1 MMRFLRAL
9 ALGVCCVSLLHG
21 AEKDFESTLQVT
33 KRFNGD
39 VAKTMFP
46 DEMPL
51 VITETQG
58 FSSRGFGIPV
68 PPSGHLETLL
78 EELQKLVPSDKN
90 RNKKRV
96 AIQNKD
102 TFIKIFA
109 GLYRFCM
116 DTNQLH
122 VRTSL
127 ENLKIA
133 TSDDS
138 HPEKGIT
145 ISPYFHL
152 VVDLQACLDAYFP
165 LVTNARDRFGTLIS
179 HKENQKL
186 FWFHHHGHFYVVP
199 EEEKKCIYQKTALWA
214 PSQQEFITFL
224 YERGHLIEASGIL
237 VSYRFYEGKNH
248 TKISYHCGA
257 KAQKPF
263 FGSSLK
269 RAQINNDT
277 FGKSIWQSFFTQ
289 RETRVQQHFI
299 PLDTF
304 YASDQNFSDF
314 LGDEH
319 GFDTFIALLM
329 EQCGEEK
336 ASSSSEE
343 TESERSTGLESLSKR
358 MSPERSDDPAEE
370 TPRQPRE
377 QNKNT
382 PLTTTPEDP
391 EKKAH
396 IHPSPTKGTQSK
408 KGSKKKRHTFQPR
421 PYISLEKKE
430 TYEPT
435 PESIKIDA
443 PTPDHTPMK
452 WRDFWSFINAFVR
465 SLEPQ
470 NRPRVRVNKSSHYTF
485 SADDMPSV
493 TIAKPGKHKDGV
505 DKKGVANLHDW
516 LITLVKK
523 QGGFEDL

>member
-1 MMRFLRAL
+1 MRFLRGL
-9 ALGVCCVSLLHG
+9 ALGVCCASLLHS

-58 FSSRGFGIPV
+58 VGSRGFGIPV
-68 PPSGHLETLL
+68 PPNPHLEMLL
-78 EELQKLVPSDKN
+78 DELQKLVPSDKIK
-90 RNKKRV
+90 NKKRV

-102 TFIKIFA
+102 SFIKIFT

-122 VRTSL
+122 IRTSL

-165 LVTNARDRFGTLIS
+165 LVTSPKDRFGTLVS
-179 HKENQKL
+179 HRENQNL

-199 EEEKKCIYQKTALWA
+199 EEEKKYVYQKTALWA
-214 PSQQEFITFL
+214 PSQQDFITFL
-224 YERGHLIEASGIL
+224 YERGRLIETSGIL
-237 VSYRFYEGKNH
+237 VSYRFHDGKNH

-257 KAQKPF
+257 EAQKPF

-277 FGKSIWQSFFTQ
+277 FGKSIWRSFFTQ
-289 RETRVQQHFI
+289 RETCVQQHFI

-319 GFDTFIALLM
+319 GFDAFIALLM
-329 EQCGEEK
+329 EQCGEEQ
-336 ASSSSEE
+336 APSSSEE
-343 TESERSTGLESLSKR
+343 TESESSTDPRSPSKR
-358 MSPERSDDPAEE
+358 VGPEGGDDPAKEVPE
-370 TPRQPRE
+370 QPSE
-377 QNKNT
+377 QHKDT
-382 PLTTTPEDP
+382 PLTISPPDQ
-391 EKKAH
+391 EKKAQS
-396 IHPSPTKGTQSK
+396 HPLRAQGTKP
-408 KGSKKKRHTFQPR
+408 KKRTKKTRHAPQPQ
-421 PYISLEKKE
+421 PYASLEKNM
-430 TYEPT
+430 YER
-435 PESIKIDA
+435 A
-443 PTPDHTPMK
+443 PSSLNTCAPSPDNSPMK

-470 NRPRVRVNKSSHYTF
+470 NRPRVRISKSSHYIF
-485 SADDMPSV
+485 SADDMPSI
-493 TIAKPGKHKDGV
+493 TIAKPGKNKDAV
-505 DKKGVANLHDW
+505 DKKGVENLHNW
-516 LITLVKK
+516 LIKLVKK
-523 QGGFEDL
+523 QGGFDDL